1 MELYIFSVNR
11 WMDGDLGEEAINV
24 DVNRRIDCR
33 VTFDNLSWEKS
44 SRERVMNNI
53 IMALT
58 VKKLDVSDTKKYYS

>member
-33 VTFDNLSWEKS
+33 ATFDNLSWEKS

-53 IMALT
+53 IMALI
-58 VKKLDVSDTKKYYS
+58 VKKLDVSDI